1 MTTIGVGSSAILI
14 LCFFHEESG
23 KGVAGLW
30 RGCGRIVEGLLLSA
44 RYTFRL
50 RATAMGGDGCWREGR
65 GERRLLKVG
74 GKFGSAAKLTQLSS
88 PLLKRNF
95 AASLRRPSF
104 PLPSPLP
111 ATLPIPVHLSSL
123 PPFSLSNDER
133 FLLDIPAVCPEK

>member
-1 MTTIGVGSSAILI
+1 MTTIDVGSSAILI

-23 KGVAGLW
+23 KGL
-30 RGCGRIVEGLLLSA
+30 RIVEGLLLSA

-50 RATAMGGDGCWREGR
+50 RANGYRRGRCWREGR
-65 GERRLLKVG
+65 GDRRLLKVG
-74 GKFGSAAKLTQLSS
+74 GKFGSTAKLTQLSS

-95 AASLRRPSF
+95 AASLQRP
-104 PLPSPLP
+104 PLRHLAIP
-111 ATLPIPVHLSSL
+111 AHLSSL